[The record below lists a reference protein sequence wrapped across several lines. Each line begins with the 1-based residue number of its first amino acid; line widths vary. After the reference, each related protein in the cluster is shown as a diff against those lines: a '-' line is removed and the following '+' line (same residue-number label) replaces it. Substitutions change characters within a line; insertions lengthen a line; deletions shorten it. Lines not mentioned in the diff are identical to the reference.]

1 MSKQKFEQNSAVDT
15 IVSGD
20 TIENVRGSFTRRD
33 MMRTVLAGSLMGATA
48 TGLLTVTG
56 SALAQTAT
64 PRRGGKIK
72 IATQSSAT
80 SDTLDPAKTAHSTDY
95 TRVHMFYNG
104 LTSLDTKLGPQM
116 VLAEEMNTNDATLW
130 TVKLRSG
137 VRFHDGKP
145 LTPADVVFSL
155 MRHKDPATASKVK
168 VIADQFESIKATGPN
183 EVQIKLVGPNADL
196 PVILATA
203 QFLIIKDG
211 TSNFTTANGTGA
223 FKCKEF
229 TPGVRTIGV
238 RNEEYWKSG
247 KPYLDEVELFGI
259 PDEAARVNALLSGD
273 VHWINEVNPRSASR
287 IKSTAGYTVIETK
300 SGLYTDLV
308 IRQDVAPGNSMDFTL
323 GMKYL
328 MDREQVK
335 TAAFRGYAVVANDQ
349 PIDPTNRFFFAGL
362 PQRPYDPDKA
372 KFHLQ
377 KAGVI
382 GSTIPLVASVAAGGS
397 VDMALLL
404 QQSAQKIGLK
414 LDVKRL
420 PADGYWSNQWMK
432 VPLGYGNINPRPSAD
447 ILFTQFFKSDAQWN
461 ESGWKNAQFDQLLV
475 AARGQTDFEKRKQMY
490 ADMQTLVSEKGGIG
504 IPVFIINLEG
514 ISSKIKGVQ
523 PIPLGAFMNYTS
535 AEYVWLEA

>member
-1 MSKQKFEQNSAVDT
+1 MSKQKNEQNPAVDT
-15 IVSGD
+15 IIAGD
-20 TIENVRGSFTRRD
+20 AIEDVRGSFTRRD
-33 MMRTVLAGSLMGATA
+33 MMRTVLAGSLMGATT
-48 TGLLTVTG
+48 TGLLTVAG

-80 SDTLDPAKTAHSTDY
+80 SDTLDPAKSAHSTDY

-104 LTSLDTKLGPQM
+104 LTTLDTKLGPQM
-116 VLAEEMNTNDATLW
+116 VLAEEMNTSDATLW
-130 TVKLRSG
+130 TVKLRSS

-168 VIADQFESIKATGPN
+168 VIADQFESIKASGPN

-203 QFLIIKDG
+203 QFLIIKEG

-238 RNEEYWKSG
+238 RNDEYWKSG

-273 VHWINEVNPRSASR
+273 VHWINEVNPRSAPR
-287 IKSTAGYTVIETK
+287 IKSTAGFTVMETK

-335 TAAFRGYAVVANDQ
+335 TAAFRGYAVIANDQ

-362 PQRPYDPDKA
+362 PQRHYDPDKA

>member
-414 LDVKRL
+414 LDVKRM

>member
-1 MSKQKFEQNSAVDT
+1 MSKNKCEQNPAGDQV
-15 IVSGD
+15 IVGE
-20 TIENVRGSFTRRD
+20 TIENVRAGFSRRD
-33 MMRTVLAGSLMGATA
+33 MMRTVLAGSLLGATS
-48 TGLLTVTG
+48 TGLLTIAG
-56 SALAQTAT
+56 SAQAQPAT
-64 PRRGGKIK
+64 PRRGGKIR

-104 LTSLDTKLGPQM
+104 LTSLDTKLAPEM
-116 VLAEEMNTNDATLW
+116 VLAESMLTNDATVW
-130 TVKLRSG
+130 VVKLRSG
-137 VRFHDGKP
+137 IRFHDGKP
-145 LTPADVVFSL
+145 LTPADVVYSL

-168 VIADQFESIKATGPN
+168 VIADQFDSVKAIGPN
-183 EVQIKLVGPNADL
+183 EVQIKLTGPNADL

-211 TSNFTTANGTGA
+211 TTNFTTANGTGA

-229 TPGVRTIGV
+229 TPGVRTIAV

-273 VHWINEVNPRSASR
+273 VHWINEVNPRSTTR
-287 IKSTAGYTVIETK
+287 IKSTAGYSVLETK
-300 SGLYTDLV
+300 SGLYSDLV

-328 MDREQVK
+328 MDREQIK

-382 GSTIPLVASVAAGGS
+382 GSTIPLVASVAATGS
-397 VDMALLL
+397 VDIALLM

-432 VPLGYGNINPRPSAD
+432 VPLGFGNINPRPSAD

-475 AARGQTDFEKRKQMY
+475 ASRGETDFDKRKKLY
-490 ADMQTLVSEKGGIG
+490 ADMQTLVHEKCGIG
-504 IPVFIINLEG
+504 IPVFITNLEG
-514 ISSKIKGVQ
+514 INSKIKGIQ
-523 PIPLGAFMNYTS
+523 PIPLGAFMNYTC

>member
-1 MSKQKFEQNSAVDT
+1 MSKHKQDQNPATTTAIDAT
-15 IVSGD
+15 A
-20 TIENVRGSFTRRD
+20 IEDVRAGFTRRD
-33 MMRTVLAGSLMGATA
+33 MMRTVLAGSLMSATA
-48 TGLLTVTG
+48 TGLLTVAG
-56 SALAQTAT
+56 NAMAQT

-95 TRVHMFYNG
+95 TRAHMFYNG
-104 LTSLDTKLGPQM
+104 LTSLDTKLAPQM
-116 VLAEEMNTNDATLW
+116 VLAEEMNTSDATLW

-137 VRFHDGKP
+137 IRFHDGKP

-168 VIADQFESIKATGPN
+168 VIADQFESVKASGPN

-203 QFLIIKDG
+203 QFLIIKEG
-211 TSNFTTANGTGA
+211 TTSFATANGTGA

-273 VHWINEVNPRSASR
+273 VHWINEVNPRSSSR
-287 IKSTAGYTVIETK
+287 IKATAGYTVMETK
-300 SGLYTDLV
+300 SGLYSDLV

-328 MDREQVK
+328 MDREQIK
-335 TAAFRGYAVVANDQ
+335 AAAFRGYAVIANDQ

-382 GSTIPLVASVAAGGS
+382 GSTIPLVASVAAAGS
-397 VDMALLL
+397 VDMALLM

-432 VPLGYGNINPRPSAD
+432 VPLGFGNINPRPSAD

-475 AARGQTDFEKRKQMY
+475 AARGQTDFDKRKQMY
-490 ADMQTLVSEKGGIG
+490 ADMQTLVHDKGGIG
-504 IPVFIINLEG
+504 IPVFIVNLEG

>member
-20 TIENVRGSFTRRD
+20 AIENVRGGFTRRD

-48 TGLLTVTG
+48 SGLLTVTG

-104 LTSLDTKLGPQM
+104 LTTLDTKLGPQM

-168 VIADQFESIKATGPN
+168 VIADQFESIKASGPN
-183 EVQIKLVGPNADL
+183 EVQIRLVGPNADL

-203 QFLIIKDG
+203 QFLIIKEG

-287 IKSTAGYTVIETK
+287 IKSTDGYTVIETK

-461 ESGWKNAQFDQLLV
+461 ESGWKNTQFDQLLV

-535 AEYVWLEA
+535 AEYVWLET

>member
-1 MSKQKFEQNSAVDT
+1 MSKNKFEQGSTVETVIA
-15 IVSGD
+15 GEA
-20 TIENVRGSFTRRD
+20 IENVRSGFSRRD
-33 MMRTVLAGSLMGATA
+33 MMRTVLAGSLLSATA
-48 TGLLTVTG
+48 TGLLTVAG
-56 SALAQTAT
+56 VAQAQTAV

-72 IATQSSAT
+72 IATQSSST

-104 LTSLDTKLGPQM
+104 LTSLDTKLAPQM
-116 VLAEEMNTNDATLW
+116 VLAEEMLTNDATVW
-130 TVKLRSG
+130 VVKLRSG
-137 VRFHDGKP
+137 IRFHDGKP
-145 LTPADVVFSL
+145 LTAADVVYSL
-155 MRHKDPATASKVK
+155 LRHKDPATASKVK
-168 VIADQFESIKATGPN
+168 VIADQFESIKAIGPN
-183 EVQIKLVGPNADL
+183 EVQIKLAGPNADL

-203 QFLIIKDG
+203 QFLIVRDG
-211 TSNFTTANGTGA
+211 TTSFATANGTGA
-223 FKCKEF
+223 FKCKQF
-229 TPGVRTIGV
+229 TPGVRTIAV

-273 VHWINEVNPRSASR
+273 VQWINEIDPLSTAR
-287 IKSTAGYTVIETK
+287 IKSTAGYAVLETK
-300 SGLYTDLV
+300 SGLYSDLI

-328 MDREQVK
+328 MDREQIK

-377 KAGVI
+377 KAGVL
-382 GSTIPLVASVAAGGS
+382 GSTIPLVASVAATGS
-397 VDMALLL
+397 VDMALLI
-404 QQSAQKIGLK
+404 QQSAQKIGFK
-414 LDVKRL
+414 LDVKRM

-432 VPLGYGNINPRPSAD
+432 APLGFGNINPRPSAD
-447 ILFTQFFKSDAQWN
+447 LLLTQFFKSDAQWN

-475 AARGQTDFEKRKQMY
+475 AARGQTDFDKRKQMY
-490 ADMQTLVSEKGGIG
+490 ADMQTLVHEKGGVG
-504 IPVFIINLEG
+504 IPVFITNLEG
-514 ISSKIKGVQ
+514 LSSKIKGLQ
-523 PIPLGAFMNYTS
+523 SIPLGAFMNYTC

>member
-1 MSKQKFEQNSAVDT
+1 MSKRDLDNTPAVDT
-15 IVSGD
+15 VISGEP
-20 TIENVRGSFTRRD
+20 IENVRAGFSRRD
-33 MMRTVLAGSLMGATA
+33 MMRTVLAGSLMSATA

-56 SALAQTAT
+56 SAFAQT

-116 VLAEEMNTNDATLW
+116 MLAEEMNTTDATLW

-145 LTPADVVFSL
+145 LAPADVVFSL

-168 VIADQFESIKATGPN
+168 VIADQFETIKATGPN
-183 EVQIKLVGPNADL
+183 EVQIKLTGPNADL

-203 QFLIIKDG
+203 QFLIIKEG
-211 TSNFTTANGTGA
+211 TTSFATANGTGA

-238 RNEEYWKSG
+238 RNDEYWKSG

-273 VHWINEVNPRSASR
+273 VHWINEVNPRSVAR
-287 IKSTAGYTVIETK
+287 IKSTPGFTLMETK
-300 SGLYTDLV
+300 SGLYSDLI
-308 IRQDVAPGNSMDFTL
+308 IRQDAAPGNSMDFTM

-328 MDREQVK
+328 LDREQIK
-335 TAAFRGYAVVANDQ
+335 TAAFRGHAVIANDQ

-362 PQRPYDPDKA
+362 PQRAYDPDKA

-382 GSTIPLVASVAAGGS
+382 GSTIPLVASVAAAGS
-397 VDMALLL
+397 VDMALLM

-432 VPLGYGNINPRPSAD
+432 VPLGFGNVNPRPSAD

-475 AARGQTDFEKRKQMY
+475 AARGQTDFDKRKQMY
-490 ADMQTLVSEKGGIG
+490 ADMQTLVHDKGGIG